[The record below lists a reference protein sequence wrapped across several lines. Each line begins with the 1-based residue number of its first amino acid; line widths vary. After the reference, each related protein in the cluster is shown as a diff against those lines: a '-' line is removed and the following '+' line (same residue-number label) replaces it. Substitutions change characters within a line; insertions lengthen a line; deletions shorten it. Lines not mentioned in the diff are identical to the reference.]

1 MQTSDS
7 APLRA
12 PLATGAATR
21 RSLRVPRTWGLRPG
35 DAGLL
40 VFGNAALVI
49 GMWVRH
55 GQFPNLPPASGV
67 RIAAGQIAAL
77 LGAYCALVQVV
88 LMSRSPWLDQLFGI
102 NRLAAWHRWL
112 GFSTVTLI
120 CGHVLFTT
128 WGYAWSDSRSI
139 ATQT

>member
-12 PLATGAATR
+12 PLVTGSVTAATR

-40 VFGNAALVI
+40 VFGNAALII

-55 GQFPNLPPASGV
+55 GQFPNLAHPAAV
-67 RIAAGQIAAL
+67 LIAAGQIAAL

-102 NRLAAWHRWL
+102 DRLPAPARRPRFRT
-112 GFSTVTLI
+112 G
-120 CGHVLFTT
+120 
-128 WGYAWSDSRSI
+128 
-139 ATQT
+139 